1 MLSALLVIIV
11 GQSLDVIDLVRGFP
25 DPDSRV
31 FDGPAV
37 LGDFQLVISQERLVN
52 DVAIV
57 FFDCVWGGDL
67 TVAVVTWRAPLM
79 LMAYL
84 EVSRL
89 VVSASYSCDANRCT
103 VMYGQAHSQ

>member
-31 FDGPAV
+31 FDGPGV

-57 FFDCVWGGDL
+57 LLIAFGV
-67 TVAVVTWRAPLM
+67 
-79 LMAYL
+79 
-84 EVSRL
+84 EI
-89 VVSASYSCDANRCT
+89 
-103 VMYGQAHSQ
+103 